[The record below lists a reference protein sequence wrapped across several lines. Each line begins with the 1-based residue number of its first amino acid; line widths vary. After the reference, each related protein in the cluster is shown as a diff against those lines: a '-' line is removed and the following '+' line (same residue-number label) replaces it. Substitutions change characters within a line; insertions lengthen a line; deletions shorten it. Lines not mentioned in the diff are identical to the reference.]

1 MKASKLGKPLFKR
14 TYGYGDGK
22 KLVVQIW
29 NPGRYGGLMMCW
41 FRIKGMNRDAVHRAV
56 GMDRLDALY
65 HAMQT
70 IGMLLD
76 RFRESQPTLNWSDAL
91 YKSELGLP
99 HPYKVPSDECSGEW
113 TIQPPPRTS
122 GEPPN
127 EG

>member
-29 NPGRYGGLMMCW
+29 NPGRYDGLMLCW

-56 GMDRLDALY
+56 GMDRLGALY
-65 HAMQT
+65 NAMQT

-76 RFRESQPTLNWSDAL
+76 RFRESQPTLNWSGAL

-113 TIQPPPRTS
+113 AVQPPPRT
-122 GEPPN
+122 GRDTPT
-127 EG
+127 